1 MKGDTKSIQRRAR
14 SGNAATKPAPAHDI
28 FSSLAAAVAVLTFSI
43 APMATAQ
50 PCCRGDQR
58 AQAERTAPVAQ
69 RNERATFGD
78 RSAGRHT
85 SAIMLGT
92 SVALAVY
99 GKRQWWRDGFSH
111 RFTAVNE
118 GWFGADT
125 YSGGADKLGHFY
137 MTYASSRLLTRAFA
151 WDGASHAKSLQIA
164 AWYTLGAFAGI
175 EVLDGFSRKWNF
187 SREDML
193 MNAAGVGAA
202 VLFERHP
209 DIDRMFDLRVLYR
222 PSNEEGRRFDPFGDY
237 SGQTYLVAAK
247 LAGFHAF
254 SHPGLLR
261 YVEVT
266 AGYGT
271 RGFDAGSGRRGT
283 RNVYVGLSLNLSELL
298 DRTNT
303 AEGPARRLA
312 STALEYVQ
320 IPGTA
325 ALLRHPLE
333 PHRASPRQPE
343 GANPAGTTMR
353 R

>member
-1 MKGDTKSIQRRAR
+1 MKGDTPSNRGRAR
-14 SGNAATKPAPAHDI
+14 SNSAASMPAPSNHI
-28 FSSLAAAVAVLTFSI
+28 CSSFAAAVAVLTFGI
-43 APMATAQ
+43 APTGMAQLRCGA
-50 PCCRGDQR
+50 DQH
-58 AQAERTAPVAQ
+58 AQAEPAAPATQ

-85 SAIMLGT
+85 GAIMLGT

-111 RFTAVNE
+111 RFKAVNE

-137 MTYASSRLLTRAFA
+137 MTYASARLLTRAFA
-151 WDGASHAKSLQIA
+151 WDGASHAKSVQIA

-237 SGQTYLVAAK
+237 SGQTYLVVAK

-254 SHPGLLR
+254 AHPGLLR
-261 YVEVT
+261 YVEVS

-271 RGFDAGSGRRGT
+271 RGFDGGSGRRGT
-283 RNVYVGLSLNLSELL
+283 RNIYVGLSLNLSELL
-298 DRTNT
+298 NRKNT
-303 AEGPARRLA
+303 AEGSARRLA
-312 STALEYVQ
+312 NTMLEYVQ

-325 ALLRHPLE
+325 ALARHSLKP
-333 PHRASPRQPE
+333 
-343 GANPAGTTMR
+343 
-353 R
+353 